1 MTEAVAT
8 AAGARFVEPDERI
21 GRSNAVDYVP
31 GQTDMWVFVLVEAL
45 IFAAYFITY
54 MICRVQDP
62 ELYLRSQQRLNVGV
76 GVANTLILLVS
87 SWFMARCVQSA
98 REKRYDV
105 ALRQVL
111 SALMLGFLFIGLK
124 LVDWSRMVG
133 EGLELSTN
141 EFFSFYYF
149 LTAIHVLHVLFGMV
163 FLGVAVYQLR
173 SPLRRSQEIVE
184 TSATYWHMVHFLW
197 VMIFALLYVIR

>member
-1 MTEAVAT
+1 MTDAVAT
-8 AAGARFVEPDERI
+8 AAGSRFVQADERT
-21 GRSNAVDYVP
+21 GPGDAAHYVP
-31 GQTDMWVFVLVEAL
+31 GQPDIWVFVLVEAL
-45 IFAAYFITY
+45 VFASYFIIY
-54 MICRVQDP
+54 MLGRVRDP
-62 ELYLRSQQRLNVGV
+62 ELYLRSQERLNAGL

-98 REKRYDV
+98 REKKYEI

-111 SALMLGFLFIGLK
+111 STMILGLSFLGLK
-124 LVDWSRMVG
+124 LIDWSRMVS

-149 LTAIHVLHVLFGMV
+149 LTAIHVLHVLIGFV
-163 FLGVAVYQLR
+163 FLGVAAYQLR
-173 SPLRRSQEIVE
+173 GPLRRSQEIVE
-184 TSATYWHMVHFLW
+184 TCATYWHMVDFLW